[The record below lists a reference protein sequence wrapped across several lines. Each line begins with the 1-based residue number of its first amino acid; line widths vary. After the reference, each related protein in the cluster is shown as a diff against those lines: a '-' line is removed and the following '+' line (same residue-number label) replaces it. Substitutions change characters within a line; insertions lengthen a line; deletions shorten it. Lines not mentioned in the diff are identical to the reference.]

1 MTISTVEERN
11 PETVHIDLMSTKEIL
26 QAINGEDHKVADAVQ
41 AVLPQIEKAVDVI
54 VSCLSNGGRLGYFG
68 AGTSGRLGVLDA
80 SDCWST
86 FGIETDQI
94 QGFIAGGDNALRRS
108 VERSED
114 KEELALLDLGA
125 FKVSPKDVVVVIS
138 AAGNTTYPLT
148 ILKKAKEMGAKT
160 IAICS
165 NPKALIKADV
175 LINPIVG
182 PEVITGSSR
191 LKSGTAQKMILN
203 MLSTAAMIKMGKT
216 YENLM
221 VDVRV
226 TSQKLY
232 NRACDIIEYITGVS
246 KTEARKYLDASGKNV
261 KIACVMI
268 EKDCNKE
275 AAEKLLKQKGDILR
289 KVI

>member
-26 QAINGEDHKVADAVQ
+26 QVINGEDHKVADAVQ
-41 AVLPQIEKAVDVI
+41 AVLPQIEKAVDI
-54 VSCLSNGGRLGYFG
+54 VVTSLSNGGRLGYFG

-86 FGIETDQI
+86 FGIEADQI

-165 NPKALIKADV
+165 NPKASIKTDV
-175 LINPIVG
+175 AINPIVG

-246 KTEARKYLDASGKNV
+246 KREAQKYLDASGKNV
-261 KIACVMI
+261 KVACVMI

-275 AAEKLLKQKGDILR
+275 DAEKFLKQKGGILR